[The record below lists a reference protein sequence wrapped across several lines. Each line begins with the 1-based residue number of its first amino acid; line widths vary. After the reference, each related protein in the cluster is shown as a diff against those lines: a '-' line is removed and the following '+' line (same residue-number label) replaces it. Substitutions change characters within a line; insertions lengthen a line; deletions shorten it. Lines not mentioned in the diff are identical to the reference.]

1 LDELLVLALVVAAT
15 VLLVTE
21 RMRADLVALVVLG
34 ALILLRIVQPAE
46 ALSGFSNQATVTVAC
61 MFLIS
66 AGLQASGV
74 VGYLGDRLLLHGP
87 SSQVALLLLTA
98 LVIAPLSAFINNTA
112 VVAIFLPIVLRACQ
126 GNHISPSRLMMPL
139 SFMAM
144 LGGTCTLIGTSTNI
158 LVSSLAQ
165 QHGIRPFKM
174 FEFSILGLI
183 LLVAGATYMLLVGR
197 RFIPERIEAEAPAQG
212 FMVNRYLS
220 EVLVLDDSPMIG
232 KSLVEAKLGERYEL
246 EVVGHTR
253 DKVLRA
259 VPDGYATLR
268 AGDILLVKAAADT
281 IVRLGPATGLAAKA
295 GRHPD
300 VDSLTSA
307 SSVLLEAV
315 VTPNSNLDGRTLKGI
330 NFRQR
335 FGATT
340 LAIRRGEDVREKIG
354 RMRLRVGDEL
364 LIVAPRRNLPRL
376 REETSFVVLQELDV
390 PVLHPVRATTACL
403 ITAGVVTAATV
414 PGGYPIAMAA
424 VIGGIL
430 MVLTGCLPVRRMYQ
444 DIDWQVVFLLAGLI
458 PLGVALETTGA
469 AERAVN
475 LLLSMTGSWGPTVV
489 LSLFFLLAS
498 VLTGFMSNAATAVLL
513 APLAITSA
521 RVLGVD
527 ERPFLI
533 ALTFAA
539 SAAFWTPIGYQ
550 TNLLV
555 YGPGGYRFTDFVR
568 IGAPLTLVYW
578 ILATLL
584 IPRFFPFHP

>member
-1 LDELLVLALVVAAT
+1 LDALLVLALVV
-15 VLLVTE
+15 
-21 RMRADLVALVVLG
+21 VV
-34 ALILLRIVQPAE
+34 ILLRIVAPSE

-74 VGYLGDRLLLHGP
+74 VGYLGDRLLSHGP

-98 LVIAPLSAFINNTA
+98 LIIAPLSAFINNTA
-112 VVAIFLPIVLRACQ
+112 VVAIFLPIILRACQ

-144 LGGTCTLIGTSTNI
+144 LGGVCTLIGTSTNI
-158 LVSSLAQ
+158 LVSSLAE
-165 QHGIRPFKM
+165 QHGIQPFEM

-183 LLVAGATYMLLVGR
+183 LLVAGATYMLLFGR
-197 RFIPERIEAEAPAQG
+197 RFIPERIEAEAPDQG
-212 FMVNRYLS
+212 FLVNRYLS
-220 EVLVLDDSPMIG
+220 EVLVLADSPLIG
-232 KSLVEAKLGERYEL
+232 KSLVEAKLGERHEM

-253 DKVLRA
+253 DKKLRP

-268 AGDILLVKAAADT
+268 AGDILLVKASADT
-281 IVRLGPATGLAAKA
+281 IVKLSASTGLAAKA
-295 GRHPD
+295 GHHPD
-300 VDSLTSA
+300 VASLTSA
-307 SSVLLEAV
+307 DSALIEAV
-315 VTPNSNLDGRTLKGI
+315 ITPNSDLDGRTLKGI

-340 LAIRRGEDVREKIG
+340 LAIRRGEDVRQKIG
-354 RMRLRVGDEL
+354 RLRLRVGDEL
-364 LIVAPRRNLPRL
+364 LIVAPRRNLARL
-376 REETSFVVLQELDV
+376 RDETSFVVLQELDV
-390 PVLHPVRATTACL
+390 PVLHPARATTACL

-424 VIGGIL
+424 VVGGIL
-430 MVLTGCLPVRRMYQ
+430 MVVTGCLPMRRMYS
-444 DIDWQVVFLLAGLI
+444 DIDWRVVFLLAGLI

-469 AERAVN
+469 AQQAVD
-475 LLLSMTGSWGPTVV
+475 LMLRITGGWGPTVV
-489 LSLFFLLAS
+489 LSLFFLMCSL
-498 VLTGFMSNAATAVLL
+498 LPGFMSNAATAVLL
-513 APLAITSA
+513 APIAITSA
-521 RVLGVD
+521 RAMGVD

-568 IGAPLTLVYW
+568 IGGPLTLLYW